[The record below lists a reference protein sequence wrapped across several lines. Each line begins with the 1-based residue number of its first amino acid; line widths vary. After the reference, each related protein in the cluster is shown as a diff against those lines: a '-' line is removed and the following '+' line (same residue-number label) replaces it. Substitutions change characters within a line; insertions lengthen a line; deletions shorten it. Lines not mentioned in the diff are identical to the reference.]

1 MSQSSVEL
9 LVMDCSVCWWY
20 GHIYLLS
27 GSSNGLRHRPE
38 NFQVGGHLSL
48 SGVGYSNSC
57 GCAWTQSSLS
67 HTLPQPIKTGVIDKN
82 ITQGSTHPSSHCLP
96 TPTSKKQSSSCS
108 RLEEESLARATET
121 SEAWVSGPAV
131 LVKAQGQNRPGPEV
145 SFLFMFEEGGQK
157 IKNTWGWKLNAKGQW
172 SL

>member
-20 GHIYLLS
+20 GRIYLLS

-67 HTLPQPIKTGVIDKN
+67 HALPQPIKTGVTDKN

-121 SEAWVSGPAV
+121 SGAWVSGPAV
-131 LVKAQGQNRPGPEV
+131 LVKAQGQNRPGPD
-145 SFLFMFEEGGQK
+145 FEEGGLDQ
-157 IKNTWGWKLNAKGQW
+157 IWRRRPEG
-172 SL
+172 

>member
-1 MSQSSVEL
+1 MYFFNIPEFCWVVGDGLQCVLVIWAYLSSLWEQQ
-9 LVMDCSVCWWY
+9 W
-20 GHIYLLS
+20 
-27 GSSNGLRHRPE
+27 PETQTQE

-67 HTLPQPIKTGVIDKN
+67 HALPQPIKTGVIDKN

-131 LVKAQGQNRPGPEV
+131 LVKAQGQNRPGPD
-145 SFLFMFEEGGQK
+145 FEEGGLDQ
-157 IKNTWGWKLNAKGQW
+157 IWRRRPEG
-172 SL
+172 